1 MDLRKRA
8 QTLIGATYAEQR
20 SEEWLKLRENLLTA
34 SDVASAI
41 GENRYESPDS
51 LLKKK
56 VLKTAWAGNAA
67 TAHGTLLEPVAR
79 DLYDAKYGRK
89 SHELGLVLHPVY
101 PFLGGSADG
110 VTECGRLIEIKC
122 PLTRKIEAKV
132 PPYYLPQIQLLLE
145 ILDLEEC
152 DFIQYRPAAEEGGE
166 PIFVVVVVKRD
177 REWFAQRLA
186 AMQAF
191 WDRVIKARETGLCE
205 ITDDPVKFDPQFKKE
220 IVCYVID
227 EPVQSQKQNPDVQ
240 GMQCEVLCEVH
251 ST

>member
-8 QTLIGATYAEQR
+8 QALIGATYAEQR

-41 GENRYESPDS
+41 GENRYETPDS

-89 SHELGLVLHPVY
+89 SHEIGLVQHPVY

-152 DFIQYRPAAEEGGE
+152 DFIQYRPAVEEGAE
-166 PIFVVVVVKRD
+166 PTFVVVVVKRD
-177 REWFAQRLA
+177 REWFTQRLK

-191 WDRVIKARETGLCE
+191 WDRVLKARDTGLCE
-205 ITDDPVKFDPQFKKE
+205 IVDDPVKFDPQFKKE
-220 IVCYVID
+220 IVCHVID
-227 EPVQSQKQNPDVQ
+227 EPVQAQEQNTDMQ
-240 GMQCEVLCEVH
+240 GLQCEVLCEVH